1 MTVTIRPAVETD
13 QATIVSLIHQ
23 ARISPRNLHWERFL
37 VAEEDNKI
45 VGLRQVK
52 VYKGGTREVGSGYVI
67 PEYQHRG
74 ISAQLMNAIFARE
87 SGPLYV
93 MCNKKWKAYY
103 EGFGFQ
109 DVKLRELPSDFYREY
124 LVAKVITSVIAVI
137 AFQDLNIIPMK
148 RMG

>member
-1 MTVTIRPAVETD
+1 MTITIRPAVETD
-13 QATIVSLIHQ
+13 QPIIVSLIHQ
-23 ARISPRNLHWERFL
+23 ARISPRNLHWKHFL

-52 VYKGGTREVGSGYVI
+52 VYKKGTREVGSGYVV

-74 ISAQLMNAIFARE
+74 ISAQLMNAILARE
-87 SGPLYV
+87 SGPLYL

-103 EGFGFQ
+103 EQFGFQ
-109 DVKLRELPSDFYREY
+109 DVTLKELPSDFYSEY
-124 LVAKVITSVIAVI
+124 LIGKVITTLIAVF

-148 RMG
+148 RMS

>member
-1 MTVTIRPAVETD
+1 MTITIRPAVEAD
-13 QATIVSLIHQ
+13 QSTIISLIHQ
-23 ARISPRNLHWERFL
+23 AKISPRNLYWEHFL

-52 VYKGGTREVGSGYVI
+52 VHKGGTREVASGYVL

-74 ISAQLMNAIFARE
+74 ISAQLMNEIFARE
-87 SGPLYV
+87 RGPLYL
-93 MCNKKWKAYY
+93 MCNRKWKAYY

-109 DVKLRELPSDFYREY
+109 DAKLRDLPSDFYSEY
-124 LVAKVITSVIAVI
+124 LIGKVITTLISIF

-148 RMG
+148 KMS

>member
-1 MTVTIRPAVETD
+1 MTITIRPAVEAD
-13 QATIVSLIHQ
+13 QLTIVSLIHQ
-23 ARISPRNLHWERFL
+23 ARISPRNLHWEHFL
-37 VAEEDNKI
+37 IAEEDNQI
-45 VGLRQVK
+45 VGVRQVK
-52 VYKGGTREVGSGYVI
+52 VHKQGTREVSSGYVL

-74 ISAQLMNAIFARE
+74 ISAHLMNEIFARE
-87 SGPLYV
+87 SGPLYL

-109 DVKLRELPSDFYREY
+109 DVKLRELPSDFYSEY
-124 LVAKVITSVIAVI
+124 LIGKVITTLVAIF